1 MTRKTLIFI
10 FLLYFTS
17 SKAQNL
23 FWCDSIY
30 PLVNQIEEKTNSIT
44 ISDPELITLHYL
56 FVIDIENDLQYLYKQ
71 KITKLNECKTI
82 DHNKIINQYDRI
94 RDQIRF
100 LKDTL
105 FILKSYV
112 DQMFYDHAFLELQ
125 LKNYSNAL
133 YNINRSLEY
142 KPFAVNPLLL
152 KLDILYE
159 KKEYEKC
166 LEVLN
171 ILYHEVPLNE
181 IQEKRTI
188 DFNMKFYN
196 TLYTEGDSLIKLDK
210 AIDAF
215 EIFTL
220 LETFCN
226 NMPIGYCNDDY
237 YHGILRTKVGVYESY
252 LKIASV
258 AKERGNR
265 EMENKFLEY
274 AKEYLDTNSEL
285 LEEIKFQEQIQ
296 LTSQEDPKPKTQD
309 PKPKTQ
315 DPKPKTQDPKPKTQD
330 PININRENTIDS
342 TIIQY
347 KQYQEL
353 VNEAIDLCIQ
363 KEFDQAY
370 DKFVIALEME
380 SCNCFLKDARVT
392 IFLTELRKIR
402 SDG

>member
-1 MTRKTLIFI
+1 M
-10 FLLYFTS
+10 
-17 SKAQNL
+17 
-23 FWCDSIY
+23 
-30 PLVNQIEEKTNSIT
+30 EEKINSIT

-56 FVIDIENDLQYLYKQ
+56 FVVDIEKDLQHLYKQ
-71 KITKLNECKTI
+71 KITQLNECETI
-82 DHNKIINQYDRI
+82 DHNKIINQYDRL
-94 RDQIRF
+94 RDQVQF
-100 LKDTL
+100 LNDTL
-105 FILKSYV
+105 FILKGFV
-112 DQMFYDHAFLELQ
+112 DRMFFDQAFLELQ
-125 LKNYSNAL
+125 LKNYSKAL

-142 KPFAVNPLLL
+142 KPFSVNPLLL

-171 ILYHEVPLNE
+171 ILYHDVHLDEM
-181 IQEKRTI
+181 QEKRTI
-188 DFNMKFYN
+188 VFNMKFYN
-196 TLYTEGDSLIKLDK
+196 TLYTEGDSLIKMDK

-226 NMPIGYCNDDY
+226 NMPTGYCNDDY

-265 EMENKFLEY
+265 EMEHKFLEY
-274 AKEYLDTNSEL
+274 AKEYLDANFEL
-285 LEEIKFQEQIQ
+285 LEEIKFQEQI
-296 LTSQEDPKPKTQD
+296 LISSVEDPKPKTQDPKPKAQD

-315 DPKPKTQDPKPKTQD
+315 DPKPKTHT

-347 KQYQEL
+347 KRYQEL

-370 DKFVIALEME
+370 DKLVIALEME